1 MFKSKRKVLIVSL
14 LMVLFLGFSSLVGAK
29 SITVL
34 VEGGGPAH
42 KVAESTAEEFE
53 KISGYEVIIETA
65 PYDGI
70 YDKMRAEIASPTGA
84 YDVATIDVLWI
95 PFLYNGLLP
104 LDDVLTEDMKNDF
117 FPGLVE
123 GGSINNNSYGIPVW
137 TNSKLLLY
145 RKDLFN
151 NEEYKKEFNKEYG
164 YELEVPK
171 NWEEFRDVAKFF
183 TKDLDNDGVTDLYG
197 TAVIGGN
204 HGDSVTGWLEH
215 SLQAG
220 AESLVI
226 DDKGDIVINK
236 EPYIEGLNFLNK
248 IVNEDKSVPSGTL
261 EMLIPQAANLFWDGK
276 LAMTLTWGHF
286 YVPSNDPEQSSIA
299 GNVGVAPMISGDK
312 GIGAIPGPWYQV
324 VPESSNEKEIAKEYL
339 RFLYERNNLYL
350 EELGVA
356 ARESVFNAF
365 KDKKGYE
372 HLEPMMKTLNAEQ
385 TKNRP
390 AIREWQ
396 RIESE
401 ALIPAVQYTL
411 GGSKT
416 VEESIE
422 WANEQIENILK

>member
-1 MFKSKRKVLIVSL
+1 MFESKRKVLIVSL
-14 LMVLFLGFSSLVGAK
+14 LMVLLLGFSSLVGAK

-53 KISGYEVIIETA
+53 EESGYEVIIETA
-65 PYDGI
+65 SYDGV
-70 YDKMRAEIASPTGA
+70 YDKMRAEMASPTGA

-95 PFLYNGLLP
+95 PFLYNGLSP
-104 LDDVLTEDMKNDF
+104 LDNLITENMKNDF

-123 GGSINNNSYGIPVW
+123 GGSFDNTSYGIPAW
-137 TNSKLLLY
+137 TNSKMLLY

-151 NEEYKKEFNKEYG
+151 DEKYKEEFNKEYG

-171 NWEEFRDVAKFF
+171 NWKEFRDAAKFF
-183 TKDLDNDGVTDLYG
+183 TKDLDDDGVTDLYG
-197 TAVIGGN
+197 TAVIGGS
-204 HGDSVTGWLEH
+204 HGDSVTAWLEH

-226 DDKGDIVINK
+226 DEQENIEINK
-236 EPYIEGLNFLNK
+236 EPYIEGLEFLNE
-248 IVNEDKSVPSGTL
+248 IVNEDKSVPKGTL
-261 EMLIPQAANLFWDGK
+261 EMQIPEAANLFWDGK

-286 YVPSNDPEQSSIA
+286 YVPSNDPEQSTIA
-299 GNVGVAPMISGDK
+299 GDVGVAPMISGDK
-312 GIGAIPGPWYQV
+312 GIGTIPGPWYQV
-324 VPESSNEKEIAKEYL
+324 VPKSSNKKEIAKEYL
-339 RFLYERNNLYL
+339 KFLYEKNNLYL

-356 ARESVFNAF
+356 ARESVFNDY

-385 TKNRP
+385 TQNRP
-390 AIREWQ
+390 AMREWQ

-411 GGSKT
+411 DGSKT
-416 VEESIE
+416 ADESIE
-422 WANEQIENILK
+422 WAYEQMESILK